1 VEGIQQWKGRS
12 MKDTLMKLVGFK
24 NETRKKKIDKIAP
37 MAVDLNSTFVYQT
50 GADVQRTWRKFGWT
64 PPTEY
69 RSDYE
74 FAKNRDGQ

>member
-1 VEGIQQWKGRS
+1 

-24 NETRKKKIDKIAP
+24 NETRKKKIDKQAP

-50 GADVQRTWRKFGWT
+50 GSDVQRTWRKYGWT

>member
-1 VEGIQQWKGRS
+1 

-24 NETRKKKIDKIAP
+24 NETRKKKIDRQAP
-37 MAVDLNSTFVYQT
+37 MAIDINSTFVYQT
-50 GADVQRTWRKFGWT
+50 GSDVQRTWRKYGWT

-74 FAKNRDGQ
+74 FAKNRDIQ

>member
-24 NETRKKKIDKIAP
+24 NETRKKKIDRQAP
-37 MAVDLNSTFVYQT
+37 MAIDINSTFVYQT

-74 FAKNRDGQ
+74 FAKNRDTQ

>member
-1 VEGIQQWKGRS
+1 

-24 NETRKKKIDKIAP
+24 NETRKKKIDRQAP

-50 GADVQRTWRKFGWT
+50 GSDVQRTWRKYGWT

>member
-1 VEGIQQWKGRS
+1 

-24 NETRKKKIDKIAP
+24 NETRKKKIDRQAP
-37 MAVDLNSTFVYQT
+37 MAIDINSTFVYQT

-74 FAKNRDGQ
+74 FAKNRDTQ

>member
-1 VEGIQQWKGRS
+1 

-24 NETRKKKIDKIAP
+24 NETRKKNIDRQAP

>member
-1 VEGIQQWKGRS
+1 

-24 NETRKKKIDKIAP
+24 NETRKKKIDRQAP
-37 MAVDLNSTFVYQT
+37 MAIDINSTFVYQT
-50 GADVQRTWRKFGWT
+50 GSDVQRTWRKYGWT

>member
-1 VEGIQQWKGRS
+1 

-24 NETRKKKIDKIAP
+24 NETRKKKIDRQAP

-74 FAKNRDGQ
+74 FAKNRDTQ